1 MTFRFDKLTIK
12 AQEAVSRAQS
22 LATEA
27 GNPQIEAL
35 HLLAGLLEESEG
47 IVQPLLQKIGVDLPQ
62 LASVVE
68 SELKRLPRVSSGASP
83 PIGQSLA
90 KVLQGAQDE
99 AARIKD

>member
-12 AQEAVSRAQS
+12 AQEAVASAQS

-47 IVQPLLQKIGVDLPQ
+47 IVQPLLQKIGVNL
-62 LASVVE
+62 LAIDVRGGIRIGTTAPC
-68 SELKRLPRVSSGASP
+68 LRAARRLPW
-83 PIGQSLA
+83 A
-90 KVLQGAQDE
+90 KV
-99 AARIKD
+99 